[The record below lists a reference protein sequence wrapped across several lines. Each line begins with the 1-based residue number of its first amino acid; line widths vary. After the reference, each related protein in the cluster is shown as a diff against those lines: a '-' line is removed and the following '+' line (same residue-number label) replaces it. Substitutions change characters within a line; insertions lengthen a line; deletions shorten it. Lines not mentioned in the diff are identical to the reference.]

1 MQNINSDK
9 PIGEA
14 IKPLLMIIE
23 NAIWNFEVEKEQLPR
38 FDDDSFRATIKIFAT
53 ALIERIWIL
62 QEGEHMSLDDRV
74 KMALSAAKEVQKI
87 VKVYA
92 NIDTK
97 ELYKGYNIEQEPQ
110 V

>member
-1 MQNINSDK
+1 MHNITGDK

-14 IKPLLMIIE
+14 IKPLLLIIE
-23 NAIWNFEVEKEQLPR
+23 NAIWNFEVDKDELPR
-38 FDDDSFRATIKIFAT
+38 FDDDAFRATIKIFAT

-74 KMALSAAKEVQKI
+74 KMALSAAAEVQKI

-97 ELYKGYNIEQEPQ
+97 ELYKQYQIDQQP
-110 V
+110 

>member
-38 FDDDSFRATIKIFAT
+38 FDDDAFRAAIKIFAT

-62 QEGEHMSLDDRV
+62 QENEHMSLDDRV